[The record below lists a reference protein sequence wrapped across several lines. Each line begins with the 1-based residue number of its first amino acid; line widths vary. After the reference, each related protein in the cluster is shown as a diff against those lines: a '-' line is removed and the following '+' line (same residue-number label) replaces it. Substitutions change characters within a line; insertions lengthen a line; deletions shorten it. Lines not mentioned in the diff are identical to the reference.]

1 MLTMRNR
8 KHMNAREAGNIRF
21 LVLLGRNRKTVDR
34 TIGETALGGPEA
46 LLGLAWL
53 TLRHSLEA
61 MPR

>member
-1 MLTMRNR
+1 
-8 KHMNAREAGNIRF
+8 MNAREAGNIRF
-21 LVLLGRNRKTVDR
+21 LVLLGRNRMTVDR